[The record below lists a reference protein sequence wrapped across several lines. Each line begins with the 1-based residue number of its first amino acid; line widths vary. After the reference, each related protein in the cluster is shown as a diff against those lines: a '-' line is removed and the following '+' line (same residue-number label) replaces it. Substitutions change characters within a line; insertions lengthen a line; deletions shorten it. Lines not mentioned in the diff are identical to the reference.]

1 MKYSIINEM
10 YNQITS
16 SDQKDYLNKDLNFS
30 SHKIE
35 MIDGIEYLITPE
47 GKRFAIWGL
56 LDKI

>member
-10 YNQITS
+10 YNQVTN

-30 SHKIE
+30 RHKIE
-35 MIDGIEYLITPE
+35 IIDDIEYLVTPE
-47 GKRFAIWGL
+47 GKRFVLWAL

>member
-1 MKYSIINEM
+1 MNYSIINEM

-47 GKRFAIWGL
+47 GKRFVLWAL

>member
-10 YNQITS
+10 YNQVTN

-30 SHKIE
+30 RHKIE
-35 MIDGIEYLITPE
+35 IIDDVEYLVTPE
-47 GKRFAIWGL
+47 GKRFVLWAL

>member
-1 MKYSIINEM
+1 MNYSIINEM

-16 SDQKDYLNKDLNFS
+16 SDQKDYLNKDLNFF

-56 LDKI
+56 LEKT

>member
-10 YNQITS
+10 YNQVTN

-30 SHKIE
+30 RHKIE
-35 MIDGIEYLITPE
+35 VIDDVEYLVTPE
-47 GKRFAIWGL
+47 GKRFVLWAL

>member
-47 GKRFAIWGL
+47 GKRFVLWAL